1 MVAQCDKRARIV
13 YMGNPEFAVAPLQ
26 ALRGAGY
33 DIAAVVSSPARPA
46 GRGRKLRETEVAQCA
61 REMGALL
68 LQPENLGEESFI
80 ALLRSLNLDL
90 GVVVA
95 FRMLPRAVWSVPRLG
110 MINLH
115 TSLLPVYRGAA
126 PVNWAIMNGETES
139 GVTTFLLDE
148 GMDSGK
154 ILMRAGTAIT
164 ERDTSGTLHARLSV
178 LGAKLVVET
187 VEELLQGGLQPSV
200 QPTAEGLPS
209 APKLFKADCRVDWAR
224 SAVEVDRKIRGLSP
238 LPTAWSDMEMDGV
251 RVEHVKLYL
260 SSRGGMCREGAAGET
275 GSVRI
280 MGKGE
285 GIAVLC
291 GDGAEVSIESLQLPG
306 RKQLTVADFLRGCG
320 GTALRFV

>member
-1 MVAQCDKRARIV
+1 MVTQCERRARIV

-46 GRGRKLRETEVAQCA
+46 GRGRRLREPEVAQCA
-61 REMGALL
+61 REMDVLL
-68 LQPENLGEESFI
+68 LQPESLWEESFI
-80 ALLRSLNLDL
+80 AILRSLDLDL
-90 GVVVA
+90 GVVAA
-95 FRMLPRAVWSVPRLG
+95 FRMLPKAVWSMPRLG
-110 MINLH
+110 TINLH
-115 TSLLPVYRGAA
+115 TSLLPAYRGAA
-126 PVNWAIMNGETES
+126 PVNWAIMNGEMES

-164 ERDTSGTLHARLSV
+164 EQDTSGTLHARLSV

-187 VEELLQGGLQPSV
+187 VEGLLQGGLQPSV
-200 QPTAEGLPS
+200 QPAAERLPS
-209 APKLFKADCRVDWAR
+209 APKLFKADCRVDWTR
-224 SAVEVDRKIRGLSP
+224 SAAEVDRKIRGLSP

-251 RVEHVKLYL
+251 RVEYVKLYL
-260 SSRGGMCREGAAGET
+260 SSRDGMCREGVAGET

-291 GDGAEVSIESLQLPG
+291 GDGAEVSIESLQMPG
-306 RKQLTVADFLRGCG
+306 RKQLSAADFLRGCG

>member
-1 MVAQCDKRARIV
+1 M
-13 YMGNPEFAVAPLQ
+13 
-26 ALRGAGY
+26 
-33 DIAAVVSSPARPA
+33 
-46 GRGRKLRETEVAQCA
+46 
-61 REMGALL
+61 
-68 LQPENLGEESFI
+68 
-80 ALLRSLNLDL
+80 
-90 GVVVA
+90 
-95 FRMLPRAVWSVPRLG
+95 PRLG
-110 MINLH
+110 TINLH
-115 TSLLPVYRGAA
+115 TSLLPAYRGAA

-187 VEELLQGGLQPSV
+187 VEGLLQGGLQPSV
-200 QPTAEGLPS
+200 QPMVEGLPS

-224 SAVEVDRKIRGLSP
+224 SAAEVDRKIRGLSP

-291 GDGAEVSIESLQLPG
+291 GDGTEVSIESLQLPG
-306 RKQLTVADFLRGCG
+306 RKQLTAADFLRGCG

>member
-1 MVAQCDKRARIV
+1 MVTQCERRARIV

-46 GRGRKLRETEVAQCA
+46 GRGRRLREPEVAQCA
-61 REMGALL
+61 REMDVLL
-68 LQPENLGEESFI
+68 LQPESLWEESFI
-80 ALLRSLNLDL
+80 AILRSLDLDL

-95 FRMLPRAVWSVPRLG
+95 FRMLPKAVWSMPRLG
-110 MINLH
+110 TINLH
-115 TSLLPVYRGAA
+115 TSLLPAYRGAA
-126 PVNWAIMNGETES
+126 PVNWAIMNGEMES

-164 ERDTSGTLHARLSV
+164 EQDTSGTLHARLSV

-187 VEELLQGGLQPSV
+187 VEGLLQGGLQPSV
-200 QPTAEGLPS
+200 QPAAERLPS
-209 APKLFKADCRVDWAR
+209 APKLFKADCRVDWTR
-224 SAVEVDRKIRGLSP
+224 SAAEVDRKIRGLSP

-251 RVEHVKLYL
+251 RVEYVKLCL
-260 SSRGGMCREGAAGET
+260 SSRDGMCREGVAGET

-291 GDGAEVSIESLQLPG
+291 GDGAEVSIESLQMPG
-306 RKQLTVADFLRGCG
+306 RKQLSAADFLRGCG

>member
-1 MVAQCDKRARIV
+1 MVAQREGRARIV

-46 GRGRKLRETEVAQCA
+46 GRGRKLREPEVAQCA
-61 REMGALL
+61 KEMGALL
-68 LQPENLGEESFI
+68 LQPESLGDESFI
-80 ALLRSLNLDL
+80 ATLRSLELDL

-95 FRMLPRAVWSVPRLG
+95 FRMLPQAVWSMPRLG
-110 MINLH
+110 TINLH
-115 TSLLPVYRGAA
+115 TSLLPAYRGAA
-126 PVNWAIMNGETES
+126 PVNWAIMNGEKES

-164 ERDTSGTLHARLSV
+164 EQDTSGTLHARLSV
-178 LGAKLVVET
+178 LGSRLVVET
-187 VEELLQGGLQPSV
+187 VEGLLQGTLQPSV
-200 QPTAEGLPS
+200 QPAAEGLPG
-209 APKLFKADCRVDWAR
+209 APKLFKADCRVDWVR
-224 SAVEVDRKIRGLSP
+224 SAAEVDRKIRGLSP

-251 RVEHVKLYL
+251 RVEYVKLHH
-260 SSRGGMCREGAAGET
+260 SSRGGVCREGAPGEA

-280 MGKGE
+280 IGKGE

-306 RKQLTVADFLRGCG
+306 RKQLTAADFLRGCSG
-320 GTALRFV
+320 AALRFV

>member
-46 GRGRKLRETEVAQCA
+46 GRGRKLREPEVAQCA
-61 REMGALL
+61 RKMGALL

-80 ALLRSLNLDL
+80 AILRSLDLDL

-95 FRMLPRAVWSVPRLG
+95 FRMLPRAVWGVPRLG
-110 MINLH
+110 TINLH
-115 TSLLPVYRGAA
+115 TSLLPAYRGAA

-187 VEELLQGGLQPSV
+187 VEGLLQGGLQPSV
-200 QPTAEGLPS
+200 QPAAEGLPS

-224 SAVEVDRKIRGLSP
+224 SAAEVDRKIRGLSP

-251 RVEHVKLYL
+251 RMEYVKLYL
-260 SSRGGMCREGAAGET
+260 SSRGRMCREGATGAA

-306 RKQLTVADFLRGCG
+306 RKQLTAADFLRGCG
-320 GTALRFV
+320 GAALRFV

>member
-1 MVAQCDKRARIV
+1 MVAQCEKRARIV

-46 GRGRKLRETEVAQCA
+46 GRGRKLREPEVAQCA
-61 REMGALL
+61 REMDVLL

-80 ALLRSLNLDL
+80 AILRSLNLDL

-95 FRMLPRAVWSVPRLG
+95 FRMLPRAVWGMPRLG
-110 MINLH
+110 SINLH
-115 TSLLPVYRGAA
+115 TSLLPAYRGAA

-164 ERDTSGTLHARLSV
+164 EQDTSGTLHARLSV

-187 VEELLQGGLQPSV
+187 VEGLLQDGLQPSV

-209 APKLFKADCRVDWAR
+209 APKLFKA
-224 SAVEVDRKIRGLSP
+224 DRKIRGLSP

-251 RVEHVKLYL
+251 RVEYVKLYL

-306 RKQLTVADFLRGCG
+306 RKQLTAADFLRGCG
-320 GTALRFV
+320 GAALRFV